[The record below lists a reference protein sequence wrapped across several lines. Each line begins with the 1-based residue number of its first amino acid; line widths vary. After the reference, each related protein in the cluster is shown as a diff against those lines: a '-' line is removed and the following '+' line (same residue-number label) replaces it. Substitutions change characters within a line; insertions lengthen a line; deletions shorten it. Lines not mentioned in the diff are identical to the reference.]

1 VIVPRLSFSKTELSQ
16 GVPEPER
23 VRDAV
28 EKFRKAGI
36 LVIDNLLPPVLIDSL
51 NSAFIARY
59 KRYFSEAEQSG
70 ALQVGDRRKMVT
82 VAVDGAFNN
91 PFIYANPLVMPIVE
105 TILGEKFILNGFGA
119 VVSLPGSKEQHI
131 HRDYPGLFHDERFDR
146 ILPSFCLTMIIPL
159 VPIDEVVGG
168 TRVWPGS
175 HRVTDREAESQE
187 YHDLELALGSCFL
200 FDATLVHGGQPNRS
214 SVPRPIMYN
223 VYSKPWFR
231 DDFNYAKQK
240 SLIIS
245 KKEFMKVE
253 ARYQH
258 LFAWAFAAENPR
270 GQGTIRRKTKNSLKR
285 LFSRISRG

>member
-1 VIVPRLSFSKTELSQ
+1 MIVPRLSFSKTELSQ
-16 GVPEPER
+16 GVPDPEK

-28 EKFRKAGI
+28 EKFRKAGV
-36 LVIDNLLPPVLIDSL
+36 LVIDNLLPPELIDSL
-51 NSAFIARY
+51 NSAFTARY
-59 KRYFSEAEQSG
+59 KRYFAEAVQSD

-82 VAVDGAFNN
+82 VAVEGVFNN
-91 PFIYANPLVMPIVE
+91 PLIYANPLVMPIVE

-159 VPIDEVVGG
+159 VQIDEVVGG

-175 HRVTDREAESQE
+175 HRMTDQKAESQE
-187 YHDLELALGSCFL
+187 YHDLELATGSCFL
-200 FDATLVHGGQPNRS
+200 FDATLFHGGQPNRS
-214 SVPRPIMYN
+214 TEPRPIMYN
-223 VYSKPWFR
+223 IYSKPWFR

-240 SLIIS
+240 PLIIS
-245 KKEFMKVE
+245 KKEFMKVD

-258 LFAWAFAAENPR
+258 LFAWALSAGNNLR
-270 GQGTIRRKTKNSLKR
+270 QGVIRRRVKSSLKW
-285 LFSRISRG
+285 LFRRISRG